1 MLYGLVNNAGA
12 GIEHG
17 VTDDVVIKTNF
28 YGPKRVCDNLLQII
42 DQNCGRIVNVGSG
55 AGPAFVD
62 KILDI
67 AVKKQVMNFSFT
79 VFKIIFYFSIADVLS
94 IYYMAGIGD
103 PHEALS

>member
-28 YGPKRVCDNLLQII
+28 YGPKRVCDNFLPMI
-42 DQNCGRIVNVGSG
+42 DHNCGRIVNVGSG

-62 KILDI
+62 KISDV
-67 AVKKQVMNFSFT
+67 AVKNTSERLQSYFKSFCKL
-79 VFKIIFYFSIADVLS
+79 VWNRPLMIREKGLV
-94 IYYMAGIGD
+94 
-103 PHEALS
+103 